1 MLQWKEL
8 YMGILLEVGGGGGG
22 LDDLSTPYS
31 ADILNLLIVFNYTND
46 KPSTI
51 LHVQRWLR

>member
-51 LHVQRWLR
+51 LHVQR